1 MSLAQH
7 IARQHKHLDDFIEL
21 LEAERES
28 LSSAQID
35 GRQLSEQARRK
46 QALIQQLERLET
58 QRLVAQRKL
67 GYGEGHQGA
76 ETAAADANCLETW
89 LEFRQR
95 AQQAKQL
102 NQFNGLLI
110 GARMKQNQR
119 ILDFLRNAAGQAL
132 YGPDGQSRMGGLG
145 SVASRA

>member
-7 IARQHKHLDDFIEL
+7 IARQRKHLDDFIAL

-28 LSSAQID
+28 LSSAQVD
-35 GRQLSEQARRK
+35 GRQLAEQARHK
-46 QALIQQLERLET
+46 QALIQQLERLES

-67 GYGEGHQGA
+67 GYGEGRQGA
-76 ETAAADANCLETW
+76 ETAAADANCLEAW

-95 AQQAKQL
+95 ALQAKQL

-110 GARMKQNQR
+110 GARLNQNQR

-132 YGPDGQSRMGGLG
+132 YGPDGQSRLGSLG